1 MEYRTLGQTDI
12 QVSAIALGCWA
23 FAGDETWGPQED
35 DDSIATVH
43 AALDLGISFF
53 DTAEGYGAGRS
64 EEALGRALQGRRE
77 EAIIA
82 TKVSPN
88 HLDAKE
94 LVRACE
100 RSLKYLG
107 TDYID
112 LYQVHWP
119 SRTVQLDETLAAMEK
134 LRDAGKIRAIGVCN
148 FGPGDMATLRRAG
161 RAETNQLPYNLLWR
175 VIEREIQPLCVE
187 QGMGILCYSPM
198 AQGLLTGKFSSLDEV
213 PDGRAR
219 TRHYSS
225 RRVGARHG
233 EPGCEVETLATMRRI
248 AAICDDLG
256 QPMAGDQIAVSLA
269 WVLRQAGVASVLA
282 GARRPEQIRANAGA
296 IDGDQIADLDEDTMW
311 ALTEATEPL
320 TECLGAN
327 PDPYQGSGNSRY
339 R

>member
-12 QVSAIALGCWA
+12 KVSAIALGCWA
-23 FAGDETWGPQED
+23 FAGDETWGAQED

-43 AALDLGISFF
+43 AALDMGINFF
-53 DTAEGYGAGRS
+53 DTAEAYGAGRS
-64 EEALGRALQGRRE
+64 EEVLGRALQGRRE

-82 TKVSPN
+82 TKASPN
-88 HLDAKE
+88 HLDDKE

-100 RSLKYLG
+100 RSLEYLG

-112 LYQVHWP
+112 LYQIHWP
-119 SRTVQLDETLAAMEK
+119 SRTTPLDETLAAMEK

-148 FGPGDMATLRRAG
+148 FGPGDMASLRRVG
-161 RAETNQLPYNLLWR
+161 RAETNQLPYSLLWR
-175 VIEREIQPLCVE
+175 VIEHEIQPLCVE

-233 EPGCEVETLATMRRI
+233 EPGCEMETLAAMRRI
-248 AAICDDLG
+248 AAICEDLG
-256 QPMAGDQIAVSLA
+256 QPMASVSLA

-296 IDGDQIADLDEDTMW
+296 IDLDLDEDTMW
-311 ALTEATEPL
+311 ALTETTEPL
-320 TECLGAN
+320 KECLGTN